1 MMLRDRKQLGAVAA
15 GEQKISALTRTA
27 ATLNDLGEAP
37 ESHTEQIG
45 RPMARVTE
53 PVSAGLGRSNLSQ
66 DSVATVNFRCGG
78 IFNNL
83 FIANVLLNVAV
94 KNF

>member
-27 ATLNDLGEAP
+27 ATLKYLGEAP

-45 RPMARVTE
+45 RPMARVAE
-53 PVSAGLGRSNLSQ
+53 PVSAGLGRSNLSRIGP
-66 DSVATVNFRCGG
+66 VNIPAKFEVRS
-78 IFNNL
+78 
-83 FIANVLLNVAV
+83 FIR
-94 KNF
+94 

>member
-1 MMLRDRKQLGAVAA
+1 MLRDRKQLGAVAA

-37 ESHTEQIG
+37 ESHTEPIG

-53 PVSAGLGRSNLSQ
+53 PVSAGLGRSNLSYIT
-66 DSVATVNFRCGG
+66 SKTPLSL
-78 IFNNL
+78 I
-83 FIANVLLNVAV
+83 
-94 KNF
+94 

>member
-1 MMLRDRKQLGAVAA
+1 MLRDRKQLCAVAA

-27 ATLNDLGEAP
+27 ATLSDLGEAP

-53 PVSAGLGRSNLSQ
+53 PVSAGLGRSNLSIARGLG
-66 DSVATVNFRCGG
+66 SVVSSRSGVWGTAQAEIKFSA
-78 IFNNL
+78 F
-83 FIANVLLNVAV
+83 
-94 KNF
+94 

>member
-27 ATLNDLGEAP
+27 ATLSDLGNAP

-45 RPMARVTE
+45 RPMARVAE
-53 PVSAGLGRSNLSQ
+53 PVSAGLGRANLSNNYVPLEYQ
-66 DSVATVNFRCGG
+66 NLQIFKFQNYFRYRL
-78 IFNNL
+78 ID
-83 FIANVLLNVAV
+83 
-94 KNF
+94 